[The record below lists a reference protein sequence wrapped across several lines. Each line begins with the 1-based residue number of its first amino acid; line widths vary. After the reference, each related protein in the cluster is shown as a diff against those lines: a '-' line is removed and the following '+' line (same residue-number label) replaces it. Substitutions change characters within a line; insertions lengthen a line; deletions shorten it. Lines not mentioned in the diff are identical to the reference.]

1 MVVLTTVFLGQN
13 SPASPNKIRGV
24 WLTNVD
30 SNVLYDPV
38 QLKTA
43 IADLKRANFNTLY
56 PTVWND
62 GHTLYPSAVAQQWL
76 GQSQDE
82 KLGDWD
88 MLGEV
93 VNLAKE
99 KSLRVIPWFEFGFM
113 APAESDWVKAHPH
126 WLTTNTQ
133 GETIW
138 LEGGT
143 IPRVWLNP
151 LHPEVQ
157 QLITALL
164 VDLVRRH
171 DVDGIQLDDHFGYPY
186 SFGYDPITVALY
198 RQETGQEPPPT
209 PELNLNQ
216 NCVSPDPVWQ
226 QWTDWRSAKINLYV
240 QSLVPILKAVKPDLT
255 ISISPNPQT
264 FSKNCFLLDW
274 QTWHQVGVVDELVLQ
289 VYREKQ
295 AAFTGEL
302 QQPLVQQTKQEI
314 PVVVGILSGL
324 KNRPI
329 PLKELKNK
337 LNGLMVT
344 ILLAL
349 LSFSMK
355 VYGIWKRKPAPI
367 PLVYGNSGKDYIDS
381 STPTNFKR
389 SPFPFPGQ
397 NSKNAGHPLGN

>member
-1 MVVLTTVFLGQN
+1 MFKFSLPKLLGALSLFLVTIAIVIAIFYQFKN
-13 SPASPNKIRGV
+13 SISSSNKIRGV
-24 WLTNVD
+24 WLTIVYFF
-30 SNVLYDPV
+30 VLYDPA

-76 GQSQDE
+76 GQNQDE
-82 KLGDWD
+82 QLGDRD
-88 MLGEV
+88 MLREV
-93 VNLAKE
+93 IDLAKE

-126 WLTTNTQ
+126 WLTTNAQ

-157 QLITALL
+157 QLLTALL
-164 VDLVRRH
+164 VDLVRRY

-186 SFGYDPITVALY
+186 NFGYDPITVALY
-198 RQETGQEPPPT
+198 RQETGKEPPPT

-226 QWTDWRSAKINLYV
+226 QWTDWRSATINRYV
-240 QSLVPILKAVKPDLT
+240 QSLVPILKAVKPNLT

-274 QTWHQVGVVDELVLQ
+274 QTWHQARVVDELVLQ
-289 VYREKQ
+289 IYREKQ

-314 PVVVGILSGL
+314 PVAVGILSGL

-329 PLKELKNK
+329 PSARIKQQAQWVDGNDFAGTAFFFYESLWNLEAEASPYPFGLRQQRQRLYQQ
-337 LNGLMVT
+337 LN
-344 ILLAL
+344 
-349 LSFSMK
+349 
-355 VYGIWKRKPAPI
+355 R
-367 PLVYGNSGKDYIDS
+367 
-381 STPTNFKR
+381 
-389 SPFPFPGQ
+389 
-397 NSKNAGHPLGN
+397 